1 MSVLPIYLYGSDVLR
16 QKARPVDALT
26 NDVIKLIYDMME
38 TMHKAGGIG
47 LAATQVGSLKRLIV
61 IDVTHADEDE
71 EGGSEKPATIV
82 EEPKGPTRFVL
93 INPEIIEESG
103 SWPME
108 EGCLSI
114 PDVRADVTRADRIK
128 VKYRN
133 ANFEEEI
140 LEAEG
145 LLGRVVLHEI
155 DHLNGVLFLD
165 HLTSAKRGL
174 LSPKLRKI
182 KKGDTEAAYPV
193 VVASEAKK
201 SGKVEV

>member
-16 QKARPVDALT
+16 QKARSVESLS
-26 NDVIKLIYDMME
+26 NDTIKLIYDMME

-47 LAATQVGSLKRLIV
+47 LAANQVGSMKRVIV
-61 IDVTHADEDE
+61 IDVTHAEEDE
-71 EGGSEKPATIV
+71 EDGAGNPSAFSEK
-82 EEPKGPTRFVL
+82 PKGPTRVVL
-93 INPEIIEESG
+93 INPEIVEESG

-114 PDVRADVTRADRIK
+114 PDVRADVTRSERIR
-128 VKYRN
+128 VKFQN
-133 ANFEEEI
+133 ANFEEEV
-140 LEAEG
+140 LVAEG
-145 LLGRVVLHEI
+145 LLGRVILHEI
-155 DHLNGVLFLD
+155 DHLNGVLFID
-165 HLTSAKRGL
+165 HLSSAKRGL

-182 KKGDTEAAYPV
+182 KRGETEAVYPV

>member
-1 MSVLPIYLYGSDVLR
+1 
-16 QKARPVDALT
+16 
-26 NDVIKLIYDMME
+26 
-38 TMHKAGGIG
+38 
-47 LAATQVGSLKRLIV
+47 
-61 IDVTHADEDE
+61 
-71 EGGSEKPATIV
+71 
-82 EEPKGPTRFVL
+82 VL

-114 PDVRADVTRADRIK
+114 PDVRADVTRAERVK
-128 VKYRN
+128 VKFRN

-140 LEAEG
+140 LEAGG

-193 VVASEAKK
+193 VIASEAKK

>member
-16 QKARPVDALT
+16 QKALTVDALT
-26 NDVIKLIYDMME
+26 NEIIKLIYDMME

-47 LAATQVGSLKRLIV
+47 LAATQVGSLKRVIV

-71 EGGSEKPATIV
+71 EGDHKKTAVV
-82 EEPKGPTRFVL
+82 EEPKGPTRLVL

-103 SWPME
+103 SWLME

-114 PDVRADVTRADRIK
+114 PDVRADVTRAERIK
-128 VKYRN
+128 VKFRN
-133 ANFEEEI
+133 ANFEEEV

-182 KKGDTEAAYPV
+182 KKGDIEAVYPV
-193 VVASEAKK
+193 VVASEARK